1 MSSKPSATM
10 NARTFNTRTLN
21 PRTIVKAI
29 AVVCAMAALTGVAFA
44 QASPVSYSSASELN
58 QLVANLEQVSQ
69 ATQADLSHL
78 RIEKWKADGRA
89 KHDTES
95 KVASIQK
102 NLQNALPG
110 MLSDLK
116 NSPESLPQTFKVYHN
131 LVALYDF
138 MTYVVESTG
147 AFGTKDEFQAVG
159 KDMDALEDSRHA
171 FADRMDKLA
180 SAKENELAQLRSALQ
195 SVRAEAPP
203 KKTVVDD
210 TAPAQAKK
218 PATRKKPAPKPNP
231 AKTQPTASPSGTPP
245 AQ

>member
-1 MSSKPSATM
+1 MTSKPSIAL
-10 NARTFNTRTLN
+10 NARTFNA
-21 PRTIVKAI
+21 RTIAKAI
-29 AVVCAMAALTGVAFA
+29 AVVCGMAALTSAAFA

-95 KVASIQK
+95 KVESIQK

-110 MLSDLK
+110 MLGDLK

-138 MTYVVESTG
+138 MTYVVDSAG
-147 AFGTKDEFQAVG
+147 AFGNKDEFQAIG

-180 SAKENELAQLRSALQ
+180 AAKENELAQLRTALQ
-195 SVRAEAPP
+195 TARAEAPP

-210 TAPAQAKK
+210 TAPAPAKK
-218 PATRKKPAPKPNP
+218 PAPRKKPAPKPNP
-231 AKTQPTASPSGTPP
+231 AKTQTPP
-245 AQ
+245 PSSTPPPQ

>member
-1 MSSKPSATM
+1 MTSKPSTTF
-10 NARTFNTRTLN
+10 NART
-21 PRTIVKAI
+21 IAKAI
-29 AVVCAMAALTGVAFA
+29 AVVCGMAALTSAAFA
-44 QASPVSYSSASELN
+44 QASPVSYSSAAELN

-95 KVASIQK
+95 KVESIQK

-110 MLSDLK
+110 MLGDLK
-116 NSPESLPQTFKVYHN
+116 NSPENLAQTFKVYHN

-138 MTYVVESTG
+138 MSYVVESAG
-147 AFGTKDEFQAVG
+147 AFGNKEEFQAIG

-180 SAKENELAQLRSALQ
+180 TAKENELAQLRTALQ
-195 SVRAEAPP
+195 TARAEAPP

-210 TAPAQAKK
+210 TAPSAKK
-218 PATRKKPAPKPNP
+218 PARKKPVPRPNP
-231 AKTQPTASPSGTPP
+231 ARTQTSPPSSTPP
-245 AQ
+245 Q

>member
-1 MSSKPSATM
+1 MTSKTSPTF
-10 NARTFNTRTLN
+10 NARS
-21 PRTIVKAI
+21 IVKAI
-29 AVVCAMAALTGVAFA
+29 AVACGMAALTSAALA

-89 KHDTES
+89 KHDAES
-95 KVASIQK
+95 KVESIQK

-116 NSPESLPQTFKVYHN
+116 NSPENLAQTFKVYHN

-138 MTYVVESTG
+138 MSYVVESTG
-147 AFGTKDEFQAVG
+147 AFGNKDEFQAIG

-180 SAKENELAQLRSALQ
+180 SAKENELAQLRTALQ
-195 SVRAEAPP
+195 TARAEAPP

-210 TAPAQAKK
+210 NAPAKKAAPHKK
-218 PATRKKPAPKPNP
+218 PVKKPGPASTSNPPSSAP
-231 AKTQPTASPSGTPP
+231 SPSTPH
-245 AQ
+245 